1 MYPQCSR
8 CERSRRR
15 SPLLTAVHRTV
26 HTHFTSLY
34 QYRYWYLIPYE
45 YQHAFSALTLSVGRQ
60 EGHPAHPGGPGKGY
74 SVKALPVSSNI
85 KTASKFQRH
94 LGEVVLSNF
103 AV

>member
-1 MYPQCSR
+1 
-8 CERSRRR
+8 
-15 SPLLTAVHRTV
+15 
-26 HTHFTSLY
+26 
-34 QYRYWYLIPYE
+34 
-45 YQHAFSALTLSVGRQ
+45 LTLSVGRQ